1 MKEKSNI
8 TKDIKKKTCYSNT
21 KILFMPMQIKKL
33 IIVINEYRSLFL
45 SYIYVIDLLQ
55 NPDTLLH

>member
-1 MKEKSNI
+1 
-8 TKDIKKKTCYSNT
+8 
-21 KILFMPMQIKKL
+21 MPMQIKKL
-33 IIVINEYRSLFL
+33 IIVPNEYRSLFL

>member
-1 MKEKSNI
+1 M
-8 TKDIKKKTCYSNT
+8 CYSNT
-21 KILFMPMQIKKL
+21 NILFMPMQIKKL
-33 IIVINEYRSLFL
+33 IIVPNGYLSLFL

>member
-8 TKDIKKKTCYSNT
+8 TKDIKKMRYSNT

-33 IIVINEYRSLFL
+33 IIVPNEYRSLFL